1 MLWLLRYIKGFLKIE
16 LSGENAERLI
26 NTASKNGILLWNLGY
41 SYSRIVCSVSIKDF
55 KEIFNLHKAKG
66 VSVKIHKKIGLP
78 FIIHRYRRRSGLL
91 IGGVIF
97 LVILEF
103 LSSFIWTIE
112 VEGNKYVSTK
122 EILSACEK
130 IGVYE
135 GVPISRI
142 NTKNAADRLL
152 LELPSLAW
160 GSLNIEG
167 SLITVNVTEVKNQP
181 QEKSKNPTNII
192 ASETGIIKKID
203 VTSGN
208 VLVNVGDAVA
218 KGDVLV
224 SGIIESMNSTV
235 FVHSRGVVTAEVE
248 KTLSLSGKFEETVKH
263 RTGKVKKRFKLG
275 VFGVD
280 LPLYF
285 SKPKERAEVESS
297 IERLEILKRKLPFF
311 IKEDKYY
318 LTEQRKISKTPS
330 ELKEKLYAD
339 MKKQLTKY
347 KNTEVTVIDEVYEE
361 TESGAE
367 LKLIISLI
375 TDIAEQKEITVLT
388 ENEPD
393 KPAN

>member
-1 MLWLLRYIKGFLKIE
+1 
-16 LSGENAERLI
+16 
-26 NTASKNGILLWNLGY
+26 
-41 SYSRIVCSVSIKDF
+41 
-55 KEIFNLHKAKG
+55 
-66 VSVKIHKKIGLP
+66 
-78 FIIHRYRRRSGLL
+78 
-91 IGGVIF
+91 
-97 LVILEF
+97 
-103 LSSFIWTIE
+103 
-112 VEGNKYVSTK
+112 
-122 EILSACEK
+122 
-130 IGVYE
+130 
-135 GVPISRI
+135 
-142 NTKNAADRLL
+142 
-152 LELPSLAW
+152 
-160 GSLNIEG
+160 LNIEG